1 VTDVRVD
8 LEEKKAWV
16 SCSPDVSAKQLV
28 AAIEAN
34 GKFHAK
40 LVEE

>member
-1 VTDVRVD
+1 MTDVRVD

-16 SCSPDVSAKQLV
+16 SCGPGVSAQQVV

-34 GKFHAK
+34 GRFHAK